1 VEKDGSPLDEG
12 TTKPI
17 TEGDSVKGG
26 DMIQID

>member
-12 TTKPI
+12 TAKSI

-26 DMIQID
+26 GCRF